1 MADQAATTY
10 IVSVFEKP
18 HWRTVLVTKD
28 MAKAEAMVEE
38 IGGKVA
44 HRGDHAEAEKALGTE
59 GKAAGTSL
67 GGGSDRHRPNGLWIR
82 CRWIVP
88 RMAIRVIP

>member
-1 MADQAATTY
+1 MMADQAATTY

-44 HRGDHAEAEKALGTE
+44 HRGDHPEAEKALGTE
-59 GKAAGTSL
+59 GRRPAPVWAGALIGTGLTDCGSAAAG
-67 GGGSDRHRPNGLWIR
+67 
-82 CRWIVP
+82 
-88 RMAIRVIP
+88 